1 MPTAVNGIA
10 ATSDT
15 NTKAIKSRNQLRR
28 AKAKQKKAAA
38 VSNRTTPVCLILLS
52 SCFSLMGIPFAQ
64 EPNAAASDG
73 VKRKRS
79 VDFVGDHVEYVVEQL
94 DVKEPVFEAFS
105 DIFAKFQAPTDYSEV
120 RLSAPNPSKISG

>member
-1 MPTAVNGIA
+1 LIEETTTMPTAVNGIA

-38 VSNRTTPVCLILLS
+38 VSNQTTP
-52 SCFSLMGIPFAQ
+52 
-64 EPNAAASDG
+64 EPNGAASDG

-94 DVKEPVFEAFS
+94 DVKEPAFEAFS
-105 DIFAKFQAPTDYSEV
+105 DIFAKFQAPIDYSEV
-120 RLSAPNPSKISG
+120 RLSAPNLLKISG